1 MSDAPPLRAELAAQ
15 LAHWRA
21 AVRAFDEVE
30 NFAAQSAWASLEE
43 YLGITLRSYL
53 AGVVARLRDTGNAL
67 AADVRD
73 AHDEAELGILR
84 RRVLAYKQQVLHS
97 EMVLDFY
104 GDAVNTRTTP
114 RLSALLSACD
124 LLAAQSMTRVLAPL
138 GHRVPPVLTYLDK
151 GAGASVLR
159 AGLRLWDGGAP
170 SPVAAIKVVR
180 HSLPLPTALLHESG
194 HQVAHLTGWTAEL
207 EQALAAEVGTASP
220 AALWPEWASEIA
232 ADVFAFAHTGY
243 AALAGLQQVLA
254 GEARSAFRHPLGDPH
269 PIPYLRVLFGVS
281 LCRTVFGAGPWDDLA
296 DAWRRGY
303 PLGQAPAPVGEVIE
317 ASIPLLPRLAE
328 LCLLAPR
335 RAFGGRNLVAL
346 VDPAEVRPEAL
357 RRLESEIRQGKDRSV
372 HWIWQEC
379 VRLLALAGWRAA
391 TTPDQAALFAATHE
405 DWMLRTGAGAR
416 AAA

>member
-1 MSDAPPLRAELAAQ
+1 MTDAPALRAELAAQ

-21 AVRAFDEVE
+21 AVHAFDEVE
-30 NFAAQSAWASLEE
+30 NFASERAWASLEA

-53 AGVVARLRDTGNAL
+53 AGVVGRLRETGDAL
-67 AADVRD
+67 AAQVRN
-73 AHDEAELGILR
+73 ARDETQLLLLR
-84 RRVLAYKQQVLHS
+84 RQVLAFKQRVLQS
-97 EMVLDFY
+97 ELVLDFY
-104 GDAVNTRTTP
+104 GDAVNTRTAP

-124 LLAAQSMTRVLAPL
+124 LLAVQSMTRVLTPL
-138 GHRVPPVLTYLDK
+138 GHSVPPVLTYLDK

-170 SPVAAIKVVR
+170 TPVAAIKVVR

-207 EQALAAEVGTASP
+207 AQALAAEVGTAGP
-220 AALWPEWASEIA
+220 AAVWPDWASEIA

-254 GEARSAFRHPLGDPH
+254 GEARSVFRHPLGDPH
-269 PIPYLRVLFGVS
+269 PIPYLRVLFGAS
-281 LCRTVFGAGPWDDLA
+281 LCRTAFGDGPWDGLV

-303 PLGQAPAPVGEVIE
+303 PLDEAPGPVRAVIE

-335 RAFGGRNLVAL
+335 RALGGRALVAL
-346 VDPAEVRPEAL
+346 VDPAAVGPEAL
-357 RRLESEIRQGKDRSV
+357 ARLETEIRQGKDRSV

-379 VRLLALAGWRAA
+379 VRLLALAGWHVA
-391 TTPDQAALFAATHE
+391 TTPDQASQFAATHQG
-405 DWMLRTGAGAR
+405 WMLRTGTGAR